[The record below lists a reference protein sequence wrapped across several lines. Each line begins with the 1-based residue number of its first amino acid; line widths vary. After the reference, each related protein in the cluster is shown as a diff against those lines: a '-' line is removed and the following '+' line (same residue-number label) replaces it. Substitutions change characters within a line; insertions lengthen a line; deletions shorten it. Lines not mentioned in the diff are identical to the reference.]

1 MNDQEYL
8 LFFRALLGL
17 FALSVIATYLLTSKK
32 LGGRL
37 LPKVAGV
44 ASVVFFITLV
54 IVVFKSKYSLPS
66 LEKDVVAKNSIYQ
79 DISLI
84 IAVGVRITIISI
96 IGAMLFYLWKRSK
109 KYPQN
114 TGIFIHKILI
124 GIGLIGVVLF
134 AIYETKECFNSF
146 EYREIIPL
154 GVYAA
159 FFAGGFFWMLLCSIV
174 SAASLPENTGK

>member
-1 MNDQEYL
+1 MNNQEYL
-8 LFFRALLGL
+8 LLFRVLLGL
-17 FALSVIATYLLTSKK
+17 FTASVIVTYILTSKK
-32 LGGRL
+32 MGGRI
-37 LPKVAGV
+37 LPKIAGV
-44 ASVVFFITLV
+44 ASVSFFVALV
-54 IVVFKSKYSLPS
+54 IIVFKSKYSLPS
-66 LEKDVVAKNSIYQ
+66 LEKDIVAKNSIYQ

-109 KYPQN
+109 TYPQN
-114 TGIFIHKILI
+114 IGIIFHKILI
-124 GIGLIGVVLF
+124 AIGLVGVVLF
-134 AIYETKECFNSF
+134 AIYETKECYNSF

-159 FFAGGFFWMLLCSIV
+159 FFAGGFFWMLICSII